1 MIVLNKTKLKNY
13 FKLSL
18 KTQNIRSNNILIN
31 YLNTYPLWSSNLLN
45 FNDFVDVFEVYKNL
59 K

>member
-18 KTQNIRSNNILIN
+18 KTQNIRSKNILIN